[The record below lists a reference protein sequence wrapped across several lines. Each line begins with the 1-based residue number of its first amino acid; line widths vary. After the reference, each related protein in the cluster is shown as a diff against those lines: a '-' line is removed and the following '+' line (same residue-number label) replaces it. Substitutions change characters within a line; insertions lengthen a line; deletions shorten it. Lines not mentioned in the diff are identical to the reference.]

1 MTEQAQ
7 EYAEEQEGV
16 TSATAAEPGE
26 GDEGEDPDAEPAPQQ
41 QAPQWTDEDEQ
52 EARLFGWK
60 APEEWQGEKPAGYI
74 DNPEEYLDR
83 VKRSRIFKT
92 MQDKIEAQEQQQAE
106 VQRKQEEMNRR
117 ALERQREQY
126 ESEMQRISRAQRQA
140 VEVADTGEWD
150 RLEQEKAELSKNA
163 PKEPEA
169 EKPAGPDPFVSQY
182 AETDEGA
189 WIKNPVLLN
198 TGSQIINANPAMAQA
213 DAETQ
218 VKYAEQ
224 ELRKLYPA
232 YFPDTTQQPAP
243 SGQRQQ
249 QPAKVDG
256 GGLGASSA
264 GQSSAF
270 GKLPSD
276 AKAQFKRFVEQGLY
290 EDSKKDREE
299 YANDYNAA

>member
-1 MTEQAQ
+1 MTEQQAQ
-7 EYAEEQEGV
+7 EYAEEQE
-16 TSATAAEPGE
+16 TITPDTAAEPG
-26 GDEGEDPDAEPAPQQ
+26 DEQGEDPDAEPEPQQQ
-41 QAPQWTDEDEQ
+41 QAPQWSEEDEQ

-60 APEEWQGEKPAGYI
+60 PPEEWQGEKPAGYI
-74 DNPEEYLDR
+74 DNPEEYLGR

-126 ESEMQRISRAQRQA
+126 EAEMQRLTESQRKA
-140 VEVADTGEWD
+140 VEEADTESYD
-150 RLEQEKAELSKNA
+150 RIERQKQELSKSA
-163 PKEPEA
+163 PAAEQEPQ
-169 EKPAGPDPFVSQY
+169 GDPFVAQY
-182 AETDEGA
+182 AETDDGA

-198 TGSQIINANPAMAQA
+198 TGSQIINANPAMAKA

-232 YFPDTTQQPAP
+232 YFPDKQAAQNGQQ
-243 SGQRQQ
+243 RTQ

-256 GGLGASSA
+256 GGLGQGAA

-276 AKAQFKRFVEQGLY
+276 AKAQFKRFVDQGLY
-290 EDSKKDREE
+290 EDNKKDREE
-299 YANDYNAA
+299 YANEYNAA